1 MLPLPFPIFKQYE
14 LCGVNLAFD
23 PLKSSY
29 YKIISV
35 WQQRRYLILEE
46 MGMEMEMGMK
56 MERKAEYFIDIY
68 SSQNCH
74 WSYRK
79 INFSWEEGMKFYQG
93 VFLRVHRQG
102 YRWFGECGGY
112 LNLVVAL
119 VPSLLEYSVFEMAED
134 HSHWHLKYSLNLEAD
149 PYRILKMK
157 RMVFKLLCVTHSE
170 EEGDSMFIVDEDGT
184 GISYNFKNNTR
195 KDVRCTFL
203 TISSSSIQ
211 EYSLRCSLYFETLC
225 CM

>member
-1 MLPLPFPIFKQYE
+1 MFVCLGRGYEILSRGFLKGTIYWESEVFESQYFDVENECLKPLTSE
-14 LCGVNLAFD
+14 
-23 PLKSSY
+23 
-29 YKIISV
+29 
-35 WQQRRYLILEE
+35 
-46 MGMEMEMGMK
+46 
-56 MERKAEYFIDIY
+56 
-68 SSQNCH
+68 
-74 WSYRK
+74 
-79 INFSWEEGMKFYQG
+79 
-93 VFLRVHRQG
+93 VHRQG

-134 HSHWHLKYSLNLEAD
+134 HSHLHSKYSLNLEAD

-195 KDVRCTFL
+195 KDVRCTIL